1 MSYSLEQLVKK
12 VMEVNA
18 TDLHIKVGSPPMIRV
33 NTILQPAG
41 DEILTPEAAQAL
53 IESAMTKKEFH
64 TFQDKLEL
72 DFAYK
77 VGNVRFRTNAYF
89 HRGTMAMAMR
99 YNRND
104 ILEFTKLHLPP
115 VVQTIAENERGLIL
129 VTGITGSGKST
140 TLAAMV
146 RHIGRTRR
154 CHIVT
159 VEDPIEYIYEDEG
172 NSIISQREV
181 GHDTHSFLEALKRAL
196 RQDPDVMLIGEM
208 RDSETIRAAISAAET
223 GHLVFSTLH
232 TVEAQTTIDRVI
244 SFFDG
249 PEQEQVRQQLAAN
262 IVAVISQR
270 LLPRSDRPGIIPCLE
285 IMLGTSTVKKLILE
299 NKISQLRQ
307 AIQNREGGMQTFNQH
322 LLELV
327 NRKII
332 SRDTALANSDNPAA
346 LRRMMAG
353 GVSGGDQTGLVG
365 L

>member
-1 MSYSLEQLVKK
+1 MEYNIEDLLAK

-33 NTILQPAG
+33 HTQLQAAG
-41 DEILTPEAAQAL
+41 DHVLTSEEC
-53 IESAMTKKEFH
+53 ESLVKTVLTSKEFSM
-64 TFQDKLEL
+64 FQDKKEM
-72 DFAYK
+72 DFAYRK
-77 VGNVRFRTNAYF
+77 GNLRFRTNAYF
-89 HRGTMAMAMR
+89 QMGSMALAMR

-104 ILEFTKLHLPP
+104 ILEFEKLNLPP
-115 VVQTIAENERGLIL
+115 VVQALAENERGLIL

-140 TLAAMV
+140 TLAAMI
-146 RHIGRTRR
+146 RHIARQRK
-154 CHIVT
+154 CHIIT
-159 VEDPIEYIYEDEG
+159 VEDPIEYVYEDCG
-172 NSIISQREV
+172 SIISQREV
-181 GHDTHSFLEALKRAL
+181 GHDTQSFLEALKRAL

-249 PEQEQVRQQLAAN
+249 PEQEQVRQQLASN
-262 IVAVISQR
+262 IVGVISQR
-270 LLPRSDRPGIIPCLE
+270 LLPRDDKPGIIPAIE
-285 IMLGTSTVKKLILE
+285 VMVGTSTVKKLIMD
-299 NKISQLRQ
+299 NKVLQLRQ

-322 LLELV
+322 LLELWQK
-327 NRKII
+327 KII
-332 SRDTALANSDNPAA
+332 SRETALANSDNAPA
-346 LRRMMAG
+346 LRRVMTG

>member
-1 MSYSLEQLVKK
+1 MPYTIDDLLQK

-18 TDLHIKVGSPPMIRV
+18 TDLHLKVGSPPMIRV
-33 NTILQPAG
+33 NTVLQAAG
-41 DEILTPEAAQAL
+41 EHVLTPEDTQKL
-53 IESAMTKKEFH
+53 VESAMTKKEF
-64 TFQDKLEL
+64 TQFQDKLDL

-89 HRGTMAMAMR
+89 HLGTMALAMR

-104 ILEFTKLHLPP
+104 ILEFSKLNLPP

-146 RHIGRTRR
+146 RHIARTRK
-154 CHIVT
+154 CHVVT

-172 NSIISQREV
+172 SIISQREV
-181 GHDTHSFLEALKRAL
+181 GHDTHSFHEALKRAL

-208 RDSETIRAAISAAET
+208 RDSETIRSAISAAET

-249 PEQEQVRQQLAAN
+249 PEQEQVRQQLSAN
-262 IVAVISQR
+262 FVAVISQR
-270 LLPRSDRPGIIPCLE
+270 LLPRADRPGIIPCLE
-285 IMLGTSTVKKLILE
+285 IMLGTSTVRKLILE
-299 NKISQLRQ
+299 NKIHQLRQ

-327 NRKII
+327 NKKII
-332 SRDTALANSDNPAA
+332 TREVALANSDNPSA

-353 GVSGGDQTGLVG
+353 GVSGGDQTSLVG

>member
-1 MSYSLEQLVKK
+1 MKYSIEALLKE
-12 VMEVNA
+12 VMAVNA

-33 NTILQPAG
+33 NTILRPAG
-41 DEILTPEAAQAL
+41 DEVLTPEDSAAL
-53 IESAMTKKEFH
+53 VESAMSKKEFH
-64 TFQDKLEL
+64 AFQDKLEL

-77 VGNVRFRTNAYF
+77 IGNVRFRTNAYY
-89 HRGTMAMAMR
+89 HMGTMALAMR

-104 ILEFTKLHLPP
+104 ILEFTKLNLPP
-115 VVQTIAENERGLIL
+115 VVQSISENERGLIL

-146 RHIGRTRR
+146 RHIGRSRK

-159 VEDPIEYIYEDEG
+159 VEDPIEYVYEDEG
-172 NSIISQREV
+172 SIISQREV

-249 PEQEQVRQQLAAN
+249 PEQDQVRQQLAAN

-270 LLPRSDRPGIIPCLE
+270 LLPRFDKPGIIPCLE

-299 NKISQLRQ
+299 NKVSQLRQ

-327 NRKII
+327 GRKLI

-353 GVSGGDQTGLVG
+353 GMSGGDQTGLVG